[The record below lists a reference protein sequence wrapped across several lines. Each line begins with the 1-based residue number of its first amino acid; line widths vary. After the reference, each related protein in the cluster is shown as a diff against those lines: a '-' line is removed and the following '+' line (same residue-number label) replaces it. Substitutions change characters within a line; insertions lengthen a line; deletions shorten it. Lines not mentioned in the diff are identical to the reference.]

1 MEISTNLSTSVQ
13 SATATPSQI
22 ISGSTSVASQIATQ
36 NQIFKSQQQNT
47 TTSQTV
53 SEAFDNL
60 DKLVARVLDELKSA
74 SSTSKTAQIL
84 QQVKNTQ
91 IAPNLAKD
99 MQNLAKVLEAQ
110 ANLNAD
116 NDLKGLAIKLK
127 EFLKPIADLSSAG
140 LNEQIKNSGIML
152 EANLKDAITAQ
163 KLPPSI
169 QKLLMDIKYL
179 NNKELLAQ
187 IMTLANDEN
196 LDNSKSFSKLNTMLL
211 AAQDKAETTLNNSS
225 LKSLFIDVN
234 KLDNMAKFLDK
245 SLTKQ
250 PNADVI
256 KNQISKILEFVSSL
270 NDKISN
276 LQSEKLNQNFSF
288 ISNYKDL
295 KVILESLEKSLKGIN
310 NIGDEIGLV
319 KEFHTQTDAHGQG
332 TLQDKLESAARR
344 LAQTLNIA
352 DRDASIAKINLDE
365 TRSLIKQL
373 KLANLDEANIT
384 QKSSADI
391 TKTLSLD
398 VKNTLLT
405 ITEKSQNAQINQMAN
420 KMLSQIEMH
429 QMISSLQGGVQTYM
443 PYIWDGVEGGSVAFK
458 SGKKDKFYAQISLN
472 FKKYG
477 DINVMIGLID
487 KRYIDISIAT
497 QTKEF
502 KELIKTDAS
511 ELKQAI
517 SQFGLIV
524 SNFNLK
530 AMSKYELSK
539 KFKNFDGFDVGY
551 DKKI

>member
-47 TTSQTV
+47 TMSQTV

-319 KEFHTQTDAHGQG
+319 KEFRTQTDAHGQG

-344 LAQTLNIA
+344 LAQTLNVA

-530 AMSKYELSK
+530 AMSKDELSK